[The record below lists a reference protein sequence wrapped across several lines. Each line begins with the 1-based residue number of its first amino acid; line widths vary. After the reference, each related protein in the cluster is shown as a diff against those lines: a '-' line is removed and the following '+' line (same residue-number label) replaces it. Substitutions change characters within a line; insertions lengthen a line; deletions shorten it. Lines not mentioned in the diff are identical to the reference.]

1 MHDIERTTSRALS
14 FDNAATSTAVST
26 LNACAPRSSIHRP
39 RRLLAHF
46 ALAVASVASLLTS
59 SATLAQSKS
68 MGIPLDVQV
77 PVDVVSPQLED
88 IGIDQNLNA
97 QLPMEAVFTDDYGK
111 TVKIGDLFGQR
122 PAVLVMVYYECPML
136 CNMVLNDLLRTL
148 NGMTTLA
155 VGQDFDVITVSIN
168 PKETPELASK
178 KKRAYMKEYGN
189 RGNPA
194 GWHFLT
200 GTEENIKQV
209 AQTVG
214 FRYRYDEVR
223 KEYIHASGI
232 MVATTDGRLARYFYG
247 IDYSPKDLRLSLVE
261 ASNNKIGGLSNAVL
275 LYCFHY
281 DPSTGKYGMMVTRI
295 LKLGAGATILALGGF
310 VLTAYVLDR
319 RKNRLRMVPATA
331 GKNR

>member
-1 MHDIERTTSRALS
+1 MRDVLPTTSTSTRPFAGVRRFRRAIARVGLV
-14 FDNAATSTAVST
+14 AATIVCSLTGSSTFG
-26 LNACAPRSSIHRP
+26 R
-39 RRLLAHF
+39 
-46 ALAVASVASLLTS
+46 TS
-59 SATLAQSKS
+59 E
-68 MGIPLDVQV
+68 GIPIDAQV
-77 PVDVVSPQLED
+77 PVDVVSPQLRD

-97 QLPMEAVFTDDYGK
+97 QLPMDAVFTDDYGK

-136 CNMVLNDLLRTL
+136 CNMVLNDLLRTM
-148 NGMTTLA
+148 NGMTALT

-178 KKRAYMKEYGN
+178 KKRAYMKEYGQ
-189 RGNPA
+189 RGTPQ

-200 GTEENIKQV
+200 GTEENIKRV
-209 AQTVG
+209 AETVG

-232 MVATTDGRLARYFYG
+232 MVVTTDGRLGRYFYG

-261 ASNNKIGGLSNAVL
+261 ASNNKIGGFSEAVL

-281 DPSTGKYGMMVTRI
+281 DPTTGKYGMIVMNV
-295 LKLGAGATILALGGF
+295 LKLGAGGTLLALGTF
-310 VLTAYVLDR
+310 VLIMFRRDR
-319 RKNRLRMVPATA
+319 RNGRGAMVPVPV
-331 GKNR
+331 KP